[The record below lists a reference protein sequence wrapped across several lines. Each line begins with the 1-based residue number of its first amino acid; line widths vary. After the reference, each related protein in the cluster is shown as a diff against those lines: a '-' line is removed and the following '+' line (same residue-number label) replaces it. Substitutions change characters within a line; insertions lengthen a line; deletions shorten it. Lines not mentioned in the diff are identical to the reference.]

1 MEKSYVRKVS
11 SRYCYEGN
19 LELEIDVDRN
29 SIEENDKKHEL
40 LEEEFCMMSWSLCVR
55 ITETKLG
62 RLETTYSDVFYYSS
76 RDMSQKKKIIEKVF
90 PIIANLDCTERV
102 KGDIRY
108 KIDDAINMLVLDA
121 DKFFAQYHGEY

>member
-1 MEKSYVRKVS
+1 MEKSYVRQMS
-11 SRYCYEGN
+11 SRYRYEGD

-29 SIEENDKKHEL
+29 SIEENNKKHEL
-40 LEEEFCMMSWSLCVR
+40 LDEEFYMMSWSLCIR

-76 RDMSQKKKIIEKVF
+76 RDMEQKKKILEKVF
-90 PIIANLDCTERV
+90 PVIANLDCSGKV

-108 KIDDAINMLVLDA
+108 KIDDAINMLELDA
-121 DKFFAQYHGEY
+121 DEYFSQYHGEY